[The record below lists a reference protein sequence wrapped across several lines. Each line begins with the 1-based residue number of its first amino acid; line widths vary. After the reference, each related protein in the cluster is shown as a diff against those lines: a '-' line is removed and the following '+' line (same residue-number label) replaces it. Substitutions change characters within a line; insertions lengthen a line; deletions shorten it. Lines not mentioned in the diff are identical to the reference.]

1 MNHGVGACR
10 TGQSTCAVRAPA
22 RGDRQWQRWLNAG
35 ACLLLALC
43 AFAAAAAPAATAQ
56 LRDYAIDSWSSRNGL
71 PHNSL
76 RDIAQTHDG
85 YLWFATWEG
94 LVRYNGLEFSVIDRS
109 TRPGLPDNGVGAL
122 YVDRDGALWLSDARG
137 NLVRHSADGQWR
149 RWERRGQWPQALIHA
164 MTMDAQGRMWLLFEG
179 HGLGCLWPDGRFEY
193 FPPRDGVP
201 LQSSFPR
208 MLFDDQGRLLI
219 GTLDG
224 LIYRELDGHMH
235 RAPAA
240 FGLSPGLAWPYRAP
254 DGTLWVVAGEQ
265 LYRLQGERA
274 ELVHRVPGQGHF
286 TAMLQDRHGDLWL
299 GSENQGLLRI
309 GSHGVEHLPAGRSL
323 PTGRIVSLREDAEG
337 SIWVGANGGLFRLRE
352 TLFSSYSQRDGLS
365 GDYARAVL
373 EDRDGSLWIAST
385 AGLDRMLPD
394 GSIVPVP
401 VATPSGRKLSVL
413 SLALDRHGDLWVGT
427 YADGVFVLRD
437 GRVLRH
443 YGEAEGIP
451 SGHIR
456 AIVIDDHAA
465 DHAVVWL
472 ATQRGVV
479 KLVDGKRV
487 ALTIDGLPD
496 GVVTALAR
504 IDGALWIG
512 SVDGAAVLRNGKLQ
526 QLGLERLG
534 GARSV
539 FGFQSIGNAVW
550 ISTDRGLYRVRQGA
564 LARVGLEQ
572 GMPVDT
578 VFQLVNDRLGNAWI
592 SSNRG
597 VLRTELGTLDAVA
610 DGRGQLAVER
620 YGEIDGMG
628 NAQANGSSSPSMIA
642 RADGSVWVV
651 TAGGISTVDPSRLQR
666 FRERRAPPALIESVQ
681 QDGRPLAWRQQAKLP
696 GGHRLNVSY
705 VGMSFLLPE
714 RIEYRTR
721 LEGLDNDWTERGRQR
736 SVEFIGLPPGR
747 YRLYVA
753 ARHPGGAWSPHEAM
767 WAFEVLPLWWQRH
780 DVRFAAVL
788 AALLALA
795 LLYRLLLHRYK
806 THNARLAELVRK
818 RTEDLQLQA
827 QRLLQANQEKS
838 ELLTRLRIKSDV
850 FERQAHEDALTGLPN
865 RRHFDEALARDISRA
880 RRSGRSLVLAIL
892 DIDHF
897 KRINDHY
904 SHASGDAVLHEVGV
918 LLIAAARASDL
929 PARLGGEEFALL
941 LADTSLEEAQ
951 ALCLLIRALFH
962 ARQDW
967 GGVDG
972 LQVTFSAGVAEL
984 RDDDTGSSLMQRAD
998 HALYEAKSAGR
1009 DRICVG

>member
-1 MNHGVGACR
+1 MKDGAGAWS
-10 TGQSTCAVRAPA
+10 TGENDCDAQASA
-22 RGDRQWQRWLNAG
+22 RGDGRRRHWLAAG
-35 ACLLLALC
+35 VCLLLAMCSL
-43 AFAAAAAPAATAQ
+43 AAMAAPFGTAP

-76 RDIAQTHDG
+76 RDIAQTRDG

-94 LVRYNGLEFSVIDRS
+94 LVRYNGLEFSIIDRS

-137 NLVRHSADGQWR
+137 NLVRHGSDGQWR
-149 RWERRGQWPQALIHA
+149 HWQRQGQWPQALIHA
-164 MTMDAQGRMWLLFEG
+164 MTMDARGRMWLLFEG

-208 MLFDDQGRLLI
+208 MAFDGQGRLLI

-224 LIYRELDGHMH
+224 LIYREPDGRMH

-240 FGLSPGLAWPYRAP
+240 FGLPPGLAWPYRAP

-265 LYRLQGERA
+265 LYRLRGETA
-274 ELVHRVPGQGHF
+274 ELAHRVPGQGHF

-309 GSHGVEHLPAGRSL
+309 GRRGVEQLPAGRSL

-373 EDRDGSLWIAST
+373 EDRDGSLWIAGT

-394 GSIVPVP
+394 GRIVPVA

-413 SLALDRHGDLWVGT
+413 SLALDRRGDLWVGT

-437 GRVLRH
+437 GRLLRH

-456 AIVIDDHAA
+456 AIVIDDPG
-465 DHAVVWL
+465 VVWL

-479 KLVDGKRV
+479 KLVNGRRQPLAV
-487 ALTIDGLPD
+487 QGLPT
-496 GVVTALAR
+496 GVVTALAS
-504 IDGALWIG
+504 IDGALWMG
-512 SVDGAAVLRNGKLQ
+512 SVDGAAVLRDGTLQ
-526 QLGLERLG
+526 QLNLEARG

-539 FGFQSIGNAVW
+539 FGFQRIGEAVW
-550 ISTDRGLYRVRQGA
+550 ISTDRGLYRVRNGR

-578 VFQLVNDRLGNAWI
+578 VFQLINDRFGNAWI

-597 VLRTELGTLDAVA
+597 VLRTQLALLDAVA
-610 DGRGQLAVER
+610 DGRGRLAIER

-628 NAQANGSSSPSMIA
+628 NAQANGSSGPSMIA
-642 RADGSVWVV
+642 RADGSIWVV
-651 TAGGISTVDPSRLQR
+651 TAGGVSTVDPARLQR
-666 FRERRAPPALIESVQ
+666 FRERRAPPAVIESVQ
-681 QDGRPLAWRQQAKLP
+681 QDARPLAWRQQARLP

-747 YRLYVA
+747 YRLHVA
-753 ARHPGGAWSPHEAM
+753 ARHPGGDWSRHEAM
-767 WAFEVLPLWWQRH
+767 WAFEVLPLWWQRR
-780 DVRFAAVL
+780 DVRLAAVL
-788 AALLALA
+788 GAIFLLALVYRF
-795 LLYRLLLHRYK
+795 LLRRYK

-865 RRHFDEALARDISRA
+865 RRHFDEALARDIGRA
-880 RRSGRSLVLAIL
+880 RCSARPLVLAIL

-918 LLIAAARASDL
+918 LLTAAARASDL

-941 LADTSLEEAQ
+941 LADTTLADAQ
-951 ALCLLIRALFH
+951 ALCQRIRALFH
-962 ARQDW
+962 ARHDW

-972 LQVTFSAGVAEL
+972 LQVTFSAGVAQL
-984 RDDDTGSSLMQRAD
+984 RDEDTGSSLMQRAD
-998 HALYEAKSAGR
+998 QALYQAKSAGR

>member
-1 MNHGVGACR
+1 MRDGAGAWS
-10 TGQSTCAVRAPA
+10 TGENGCDAKASA
-22 RGDRQWQRWLNAG
+22 RGDTRPQRWLG
-35 ACLLLALC
+35 AVVCMLLALC
-43 AFAAAAAPAATAQ
+43 SLAALAAPAGTAP

-76 RDIAQTHDG
+76 RDIAQTRDG

-94 LVRYNGLEFSVIDRS
+94 LVRYNGLEFSIIDRS

-137 NLVRHSADGQWR
+137 NLVRHGSDGQWR
-149 RWERRGQWPQALIHA
+149 HWQRQGRWPQALIHA
-164 MTMDAQGRMWLLFEG
+164 MTMDARGRMWLLFEG

-208 MLFDDQGRLLI
+208 MAFDDRGRLLI

-224 LIYRELDGHMH
+224 LIYREPDGRMH

-240 FGLSPGLAWPYRAP
+240 FGLPPGLAWPYRAA

-265 LYRLQGERA
+265 LYRLQGESA

-373 EDRDGSLWIAST
+373 EDHDGSLWIAGT

-394 GSIVPVP
+394 GRIVPVA

-413 SLALDRHGDLWVGT
+413 SLALDRRGDLWVGT
-427 YADGVFVLRD
+427 YADGVFVLRN
-437 GRVLRH
+437 GRLLQH
-443 YGEAEGIP
+443 YGDAEGIP

-456 AIVIDDHAA
+456 AIVTEDPG
-465 DHAVVWL
+465 VVWL

-479 KLVDGKRV
+479 KLVDGRRQSLAV
-487 ALTIDGLPD
+487 EGLPN
-496 GVVTALAR
+496 GVVTALAS

-526 QLGLERLG
+526 QLDLEAQG

-539 FGFQSIGNAVW
+539 FGFQRIGDAVW
-550 ISTDRGLYRVRQGA
+550 ISTDRGLYRMRNGR

-578 VFQLVNDRLGNAWI
+578 VFQLVDDRFGNAWI

-597 VLRTELGTLDAVA
+597 VLRTPLMLLDAVA
-610 DGRGQLAVER
+610 DGRGRLVIER

-628 NAQANGSSSPSMIA
+628 NAQANGSSGPSMIK
-642 RADGSVWVV
+642 RADGSIWVV
-651 TAGGISTVDPSRLQR
+651 TAGGVSTVDPARLQR
-666 FRERRAPPALIESVQ
+666 FRERRAPPAVIESVQ
-681 QDGRPLAWRQQAKLP
+681 QDARPLTWRQRARLP

-747 YRLYVA
+747 YRLHVA
-753 ARHPGGAWSPHEAM
+753 ARHPGGAWSTHEAM
-767 WAFEVLPLWWQRH
+767 WAFEVLPLWWQRQ
-780 DVRFAAVL
+780 DVRLAAVL
-788 AALLALA
+788 GAILLLALVYRF
-795 LLYRLLLHRYK
+795 LLRRYK
-806 THNARLAELVRK
+806 THNARLAELVRI

-880 RRSGRSLVLAIL
+880 RRSTRPLVLAIL

-904 SHASGDAVLHEVGV
+904 SHASGDAVLHDVGV
-918 LLIAAARASDL
+918 LLTAAARASDL

-941 LADTSLEEAQ
+941 LADTTLDDAQ
-951 ALCLLIRALFH
+951 ALCQRIRELFH
-962 ARQDW
+962 ARHDW

-998 HALYEAKSAGR
+998 QALYQAKSAGR

>member
-1 MNHGVGACR
+1 MKLGVGACG
-10 TGQSTCAVRAPA
+10 TGENRDADTASA
-22 RGDRQWQRWLNAG
+22 RRHGQWRRWLGAG
-35 ACLLLALC
+35 ICMLLALYSL
-43 AFAAAAAPAATAQ
+43 AAIAAPIGTAR
-56 LRDYAIDSWSSRNGL
+56 LRDYAIDSWSSRSGL

-76 RDIAQTHDG
+76 RDIAQTRDG

-94 LVRYNGLEFSVIDRS
+94 LVRYNGLEFNVIDRS
-109 TRPGLPDNGVGAL
+109 TRPGLPDNGVSAL

-137 NLVRHSADGQWR
+137 NLVRHGVDGQWR
-149 RWERRGQWPQALIHA
+149 QWQRKGQWPQALIHA
-164 MTMDAQGRMWLLFEG
+164 MTMDAESRMWLLFEG
-179 HGLGCLWPDGRFEY
+179 HGLGCLWPDGRFDY

-208 MLFDDQGRLLI
+208 MLFDGQGRLLI

-224 LIYRELDGHMH
+224 LIYREPDGRMH
-235 RAPAA
+235 RAPAS
-240 FGLSPGLAWPYRAP
+240 FGLPPGLAWPYRAP
-254 DGTLWVVAGEQ
+254 DGTVWVVAGEQ
-265 LYRLQGERA
+265 LYRLHDERA
-274 ELVHRVPGQGHF
+274 ELVHRLPGQGHF
-286 TAMLQDRHGDLWL
+286 TAMLQDRNGDLWL

-309 GSHGVEHLPAGRSL
+309 GSHGVEQLPAGRSL

-352 TLFSSYSQRDGLS
+352 TLFSSYSQRDGMS

-394 GSIVPVP
+394 GRIVPVP
-401 VATPSGRKLSVL
+401 VATPSGRRLSVL
-413 SLALDRHGDLWVGT
+413 SLALDRQGDLWVGT

-437 GRVLRH
+437 GRVLQH
-443 YGEAEGIP
+443 YGEADGIP

-456 AIVIDDHAA
+456 AIVIDAHAA
-465 DHAVVWL
+465 VWL

-479 KLVDGKRV
+479 QLLNGKRV
-487 ALTIDGLPD
+487 PMTIKGLPD
-496 GVVTALAR
+496 GVITALAS

-512 SVDGAAVLRNGKLQ
+512 SVDGAAVLRDGKLQ
-526 QLGLERLG
+526 QLDLERLG

-539 FGFQSIGNAVW
+539 FGFQAIGDAVW
-550 ISTDRGLYRVRQGA
+550 ISTDRGLYRVRGGT

-597 VLRTELGTLDAVA
+597 VLRTEFAALDAVA
-610 DGRGQLAVER
+610 DGRGQLAIER

-628 NAQANGSSSPSMIA
+628 NAQANGSSGPSMIE
-642 RADGSVWVV
+642 RADGTLWVV
-651 TAGGISTVDPSRLQR
+651 TAGGVSAVDPARLQR
-666 FRERRAPPALIESVQ
+666 FRERRPPPPLIESVQ
-681 QDGRPLAWRQQAKLP
+681 QDGRPLAWRQQAQLP
-696 GGHRLNVSY
+696 GGYRINVSY
-705 VGMSFLLPE
+705 VGMSFLLSE

-721 LEGLDNDWTERGRQR
+721 LDGLDNVWIARGRQR
-736 SVEFIGLPPGR
+736 SVEFIGLPPGHYTLR
-747 YRLYVA
+747 VA
-753 ARHPGGAWSPHEAM
+753 ARHPGGAWSPQEAR
-767 WAFEVLPLWWQRH
+767 WTFDVLPLWWQRH
-780 DVRFAAVL
+780 DVRFVAAL
-788 AALLALA
+788 AAILALA
-795 LLYRLLLHRYK
+795 LLYRALLHRYR
-806 THNARLAELVRK
+806 THSARLAELVRK
-818 RTEDLQLQA
+818 RTQDLQLQA

-880 RRSGRSLVLAIL
+880 RRSGRPLVLAIL

-897 KRINDHY
+897 KRINDRY
-904 SHASGDAVLHEVGV
+904 SHAIGDAVLHDVGE
-918 LLIAAARASDL
+918 LLTAAARTSDL

-941 LADTSLEEAQ
+941 LGETALSDAQ
-951 ALCLLIRALFH
+951 LLCERIRMLFH
-962 ARQDW
+962 ARADW
-967 GGVDG
+967 GDVEG
-972 LQVTFSAGVAEL
+972 LQVTFSAGLAEL
-984 RDDDTGSSLMQRAD
+984 GDDDTGSSLMQRAD

-1009 DRICVG
+1009 DRICAG

>member
-1 MNHGVGACR
+1 MNDGVDARQSGGNSGAVGVVLRGESRWLRWIGAC
-10 TGQSTCAVRAPA
+10 G
-22 RGDRQWQRWLNAG
+22 W
-35 ACLLLALC
+35 LLLAWC
-43 AFAAAAAPAATAQ
+43 SFAAIAAPAGTAR

-76 RDIAQTHDG
+76 RDIAQTRDG

-149 RWERRGQWPQALIHA
+149 HWQRQGQWPQALIHA
-164 MTMDAQGRMWLLFEG
+164 MTMDADGRMWLLFEG
-179 HGLGCLWPDGRFEY
+179 HGLGCLWPDGRFDY

-208 MLFDDQGRLLI
+208 MAFDDQGRLLI

-224 LIYRELDGHMH
+224 LVYREPDGHMH

-240 FGLSPGLAWPYRAP
+240 FGLPSGLAWPYRAT

-274 ELVHRVPGQGHF
+274 ELVHRVPGQGRF

-323 PTGRIVSLREDAEG
+323 PSGRIVSFREDAEG
-337 SIWVGANGGLFRLRE
+337 SIWVGTNGGLFRLRE

-365 GDYARAVL
+365 GDYSRAML
-373 EDRDGSLWIAST
+373 EDRDGSLWIAGS

-394 GSIVPVP
+394 GRIVPVA
-401 VATPSGRKLSVL
+401 VATPSGRRLSVL
-413 SLALDRHGDLWVGT
+413 SLALDRQGDLWVGT
-427 YADGVFVLRD
+427 FADGVFVLRD

-443 YGEAEGIP
+443 YGEAEGMP
-451 SGHIR
+451 SGHVR
-456 AIVIDDHAA
+456 AIVID

-479 KLVDGKRV
+479 KLVDGTPV
-487 ALTIDGLPD
+487 PLAIDGMPAS
-496 GVVTALAR
+496 VVTAIAA
-504 IDGALWIG
+504 IGKALWIG
-512 SVDGAAVLRNGKLQ
+512 SVDGAAVLRDGKLH
-526 QLGLERLG
+526 QLDLQRLG

-539 FGFQSIGNAVW
+539 FGFQAIGDAVW
-550 ISTDRGLYRVRQGA
+550 ISTDRGLYRVRNGTI
-564 LARVGLEQ
+564 ARVGLEQ

-578 VFQLVNDRLGNAWI
+578 VFQLVVDRLGNAWI

-597 VLRTELGTLDAVA
+597 MLRTGLDTLNAVA
-610 DGRGQLAVER
+610 DGRGKLVIER

-628 NAQANGSSSPSMIA
+628 NAQANGSSGPSLIE

-651 TAGGISTVDPSRLQR
+651 TAGGVSSVAPSRLQS

-681 QDGRPLAWRQQAKLP
+681 QDGRPLAWRQQARLP

-721 LEGLDNDWTERGRQR
+721 LEGLDGDWTERGRQR

-747 YRLYVA
+747 YRLHVA
-753 ARHPGGAWSPHEAM
+753 ARHPGGAWSRREAV
-767 WAFEVLPLWWQRH
+767 WAFEILPWWWQRQ

-788 AALLALA
+788 AAILALA
-795 LLYRLLLHRYK
+795 LVYRFLLRRYT

-827 QRLLQANQEKS
+827 QRLLQANQEKTD
-838 ELLTRLRIKSDV
+838 LLTRLRIKSDV

-880 RRSGRSLVLAIL
+880 RRSGGPLVLAIL

-918 LLIAAARASDL
+918 LLTAAARASDL
-929 PARLGGEEFALL
+929 PARMGGEEFALL
-941 LADTSLEEAQ
+941 LADTTLDEAQ
-951 ALCLLIRALFH
+951 ALCLRIRALFH
-962 ARQDW
+962 ARHDW

-984 RDDDTGSSLMQRAD
+984 RDDDTGASLMQRAD
-998 HALYEAKSAGR
+998 HALYQAKSAGR

>member
-1 MNHGVGACR
+1 MNDGVGAWQ
-10 TGQSTCAVRAPA
+10 TGESSCGVQASA
-22 RGDRQWQRWLNAG
+22 RRRNRQQQRWFGVG

-43 AFAAAAAPAATAQ
+43 SLVAVASPAGTAR

-76 RDIAQTHDG
+76 RDIAQTRDG

-137 NLVRHSADGQWR
+137 NLVRHAADGQWR
-149 RWERRGQWPQALIHA
+149 QWQRQGQWPQALIHA
-164 MTMDAQGRMWLLFEG
+164 MTMDAEGRMWLLFEG
-179 HGLGCLWPDGRFEY
+179 HGLGCLWPDGHFDY
-193 FPPRDGVP
+193 SPPHDDAP

-208 MLFDDQGRLLI
+208 MVFDARGRLLI
-219 GTLDG
+219 GTFDG
-224 LIYRELDGHMH
+224 LIYREPDGRMH

-240 FGLSPGLAWPYRAP
+240 FGFPPGLAWPYRAT
-254 DGTLWVVAGEQ
+254 DGTVWVVAGDQ

-274 ELVHRVPGQGHF
+274 ELVHRVPGHGHF
-286 TAMLQDRHGDLWL
+286 TAMLQDRRGDLWL

-309 GSHGVEHLPAGRSL
+309 GPYGVEQLPAGRSL

-365 GDYARAVL
+365 GDYSRAML
-373 EDRDGSLWIAST
+373 EDRDGSLWIAGT

-394 GSIVPVP
+394 GRIVPVP
-401 VATPSGRKLSVL
+401 VVTPSGRRLSVL

-427 YADGVFVLRD
+427 YADGVFVLRA

-451 SGHIR
+451 GGHIR
-456 AIVIDDHAA
+456 AIVIDDHDA
-465 DHAVVWL
+465 VWL
-472 ATQRGVV
+472 ATQRGVAQ
-479 KLVDGKRV
+479 LVDGRR
-487 ALTIDGLPD
+487 APLAIEGLPAS
-496 GVVTALAR
+496 VVTALASV
-504 IDGALWIG
+504 DGALWIG
-512 SVDGAAVLRNGKLQ
+512 SVDGAAVLRNSKLR
-526 QLGLERLG
+526 QLNLEKLG

-539 FGFQSIGNAVW
+539 FGFQPIGDAMW
-550 ISTDRGLYRVRQGA
+550 IATDRGLYRERNGV

-578 VFQLVNDRLGNAWI
+578 VFQLIDDRRGNAWI

-597 VLRTELGTLDAVA
+597 VLRTELKTLNAVA
-610 DGRGQLAVER
+610 DGHGTLAIER

-628 NAQANGSSSPSMIA
+628 NAQANGSSGPSLLR
-642 RADGSVWVV
+642 RADGTVWVV
-651 TAGGISTVDPSRLQR
+651 TAGGVSRVDPSRLQR
-666 FRERRAPPALIESVQ
+666 FRERRPPPAVIENVQ
-681 QDGRPLAWRQQAKLP
+681 QDGQPLVWRQRAQLA

-721 LEGLDNDWTERGRQR
+721 LEGLDASWTERGRQR

-747 YRLYVA
+747 YRLHVA
-753 ARHPGGAWSPHEAM
+753 ARHPGGAWSPHEAV
-767 WAFEVLPLWWQRH
+767 WAFEVLPLWWQRQ
-780 DVRFAAVL
+780 DVRL
-788 AALLALA
+788 AAALGTLLLLA
-795 LLYRLLLHRYK
+795 LLYRVLLHRYK

-818 RTEDLQLQA
+818 RTEDLQRQA

-880 RRSGRSLVLAIL
+880 RRSARPLVLAIL

-897 KRINDHY
+897 KRINDPY

-918 LLIAAARASDL
+918 LLTAAARASDL

-941 LADTSLEEAQ
+941 LADTTLDEAQ
-951 ALCLLIRALFH
+951 ALCLRIRALFH
-962 ARQDW
+962 ARHNW
-967 GGVDG
+967 GSVEG
-972 LQVTFSAGVAEL
+972 LQVTFSAGVAAL
-984 RDDDTGSSLMQRAD
+984 RDEDTGSSLMQRAD

>member
-1 MNHGVGACR
+1 MRDGAGAWS
-10 TGQSTCAVRAPA
+10 TGKNGCDAKASA
-22 RGDRQWQRWLNAG
+22 RGDTRPQRWLG
-35 ACLLLALC
+35 AVVCMLLALC
-43 AFAAAAAPAATAQ
+43 SLAALAAPAGTAP

-76 RDIAQTHDG
+76 RDIAQTRDG

-94 LVRYNGLEFSVIDRS
+94 LVRYNGLEFSIIDRS

-137 NLVRHSADGQWR
+137 NLVRHGSDGQWR
-149 RWERRGQWPQALIHA
+149 HWQRQGQWPQALIHA
-164 MTMDAQGRMWLLFEG
+164 MTMDARGRMWLLFEG

-208 MLFDDQGRLLI
+208 MAFDDRGRLLI

-224 LIYRELDGHMH
+224 LIYREPDGRMH

-240 FGLSPGLAWPYRAP
+240 FGLPPGLAWPYRAA

-265 LYRLQGERA
+265 LYRLQGESA
-274 ELVHRVPGQGHF
+274 EVVHRVPGQGHF

-373 EDRDGSLWIAST
+373 EDHDGSLWIAGT

-394 GSIVPVP
+394 GRIVPVA

-413 SLALDRHGDLWVGT
+413 SLALDRRGDLWVGT
-427 YADGVFVLRD
+427 YADGVFVLRN
-437 GRVLRH
+437 GRLLRH
-443 YGEAEGIP
+443 YGDAEGIP

-456 AIVIDDHAA
+456 AIVTEDPG
-465 DHAVVWL
+465 VVWL

-479 KLVDGKRV
+479 KLVDGRRQSLAV
-487 ALTIDGLPD
+487 EGLPD
-496 GVVTALAR
+496 GVVTALAS

-526 QLGLERLG
+526 QLDLEAHG

-539 FGFQSIGNAVW
+539 FGFQRIGDAVW
-550 ISTDRGLYRVRQGA
+550 ISTDRGLYRMRNGR

-578 VFQLVNDRLGNAWI
+578 VFQLVDDRFGNAWI

-597 VLRTELGTLDAVA
+597 VLRTPLTLLDAVA
-610 DGRGQLAVER
+610 DGRGRLVIER

-628 NAQANGSSSPSMIA
+628 NAQANGSSGPSMIK
-642 RADGSVWVV
+642 RADGSIWVV
-651 TAGGISTVDPSRLQR
+651 TAGGVSTVDPARLQR
-666 FRERRAPPALIESVQ
+666 FRERPAPPAVIESVQ
-681 QDGRPLAWRQQAKLP
+681 QDARPLTWRQQARLP

-721 LEGLDNDWTERGRQR
+721 LEGLDNDWIERGRQR

-747 YRLYVA
+747 YRLHVA
-753 ARHPGGAWSPHEAM
+753 ARHPGGAWSTHEAM
-767 WAFEVLPLWWQRH
+767 WAFEVLPLWWQRQ
-780 DVRFAAVL
+780 DVRLAAVL
-788 AALLALA
+788 GAILLLALVYRF
-795 LLYRLLLHRYK
+795 LLRRYK
-806 THNARLAELVRK
+806 THNARLAELVRV

-880 RRSGRSLVLAIL
+880 RRSTRPLVLAIL

-904 SHASGDAVLHEVGV
+904 SHASGDAVLHDVGV
-918 LLIAAARASDL
+918 LLMAAARASDL

-941 LADTSLEEAQ
+941 LADTTLDDAQ
-951 ALCLLIRALFH
+951 ALCQRIRELFH
-962 ARQDW
+962 ARHDW

-998 HALYEAKSAGR
+998 QALYQAKSAGR